1 MNIDHDHSFYCQT
14 MNQMDT
20 NTEGNGPSQDPP
32 QVLSPQVSE
41 VPSPP
46 AGASNVDNTAEKVSP
61 EGMCR
66 QLTTALKEMDVIDSI
81 VANAKRSDLQQDYLQ
96 MTENLMQKPSSW
108 RSG

>member
-46 AGASNVDNTAEKVSP
+46 AD
-61 EGMCR
+61 
-66 QLTTALKEMDVIDSI
+66 KENIMSFLARFRKEDI
-81 VANAKRSDLQQDYLQ
+81 VALASELGDQIPPNAKMVDLKKLI
-96 MTENLMQKPSSW
+96 TKLPEFEEILLKN
-108 RSG
+108 